1 MDGLTAWVAHPPTAQ
16 GLDHLGTQ
24 APCIS
29 LYSRLLPGITNVTD
43 RARYYSLYPW
53 LIWKFDQRFK
63 TASPKDFETFYRRA
77 DCLLTLV
84 AERHARCP
92 QEAGAQHGA
101 AMIGRLTLLP
111 ALDRLE
117 AGETLRLSTYATTED
132 APGTRYFKNRLGG
145 LGQYYVGTF
154 LDLDL
159 LLVGPRSWLGYTH
172 ERGEVIAKNVEE
184 IVPADLFLK
193 TIQEDVVSLR
203 RLDNLA
209 PFCFCHLKEG
219 TKEHKFLAD
228 LFFGRLVDE
237 GSDGQQRR
245 HSLALVLSLVDAMA
259 RSGRGTLD
267 IDWVRGALYGHSL
280 GKGAAWNIP
289 PVLAPTAQ
297 AWATYVRNDLL
308 SIAAQTVFF
317 SSLSILDQCDR
328 RFDTA
333 DGFGRWLSGR
343 PAIKKLEK
351 AVGGKTFGDA
361 LRIARLSA
369 PPQADWDSDRH
380 EFRHAFDCMA
390 RFREID
396 EEAGAAAAIG
406 VAVRTLVLLAA
417 RIEPAVPEYDASL
430 LADEFLK
437 GYPINLQSFRRHA
450 SNGWLGLPVPSLIGW
465 LIKDWGIDAHLRI
478 ALRKLRNNPQA
489 TFRLRPTDQGLAVE
503 DEIPPP
509 VPTNPRLRQ
518 AIQILRDLGCIE
530 EMGDPQVP
538 PALTP
543 LGKALLAEAVSG

>member
-1 MDGLTAWVAHPPTAQ
+1 MDGLTAWVAHPPSAQ

-84 AERHARCP
+84 AERHARCA
-92 QEAGAQHGA
+92 EETGAQHGA
-101 AMIGRLTLLP
+101 AMIGRVALLP

-117 AGETLRLSTYATTED
+117 AGEPLRLSAYATTDDE
-132 APGTRYFKNRLGG
+132 PGKRYFKNRLGG
-145 LGQYYVGTF
+145 LGQYYLGTF
-154 LDLDL
+154 VGLDL
-159 LLVGPRSWLGYTH
+159 LLGDPRSWIRYTR
-172 ERGEVIAKNVEE
+172 ERGEVIARNVEE
-184 IVPADLFLK
+184 IIPADLFLK
-193 TIQEDVVSLR
+193 TIQEDVVTLR
-203 RLDNLA
+203 RLDHLA
-209 PFCFCHLKEG
+209 PCCFCQLKEG
-219 TKEHKFLAD
+219 TAEHTFLKD
-228 LFFGRLVDE
+228 LFFGRLGDD

-245 HSLALVLSLVDAMA
+245 HSLALVLSLADTMA
-259 RSGRGTLD
+259 RNRQGTLA

-280 GKGAAWNIP
+280 GKGKPWAIAP
-289 PVLAPTAQ
+289 ALAPTAR

-317 SSLSILDQCDR
+317 SSLFILDRCDQ

-333 DGFGRWLSGR
+333 EAFGGWLSGR
-343 PAIKKLEK
+343 PTIKKLEK
-351 AVGGKTFGDA
+351 IVGAATFGEA
-361 LRIARLSA
+361 LRLARRSA
-369 PPQADWDSDRH
+369 PPQADWDSDQH
-380 EFRHAFDCMA
+380 EFQQAAECIA
-390 RFREID
+390 RFREIED
-396 EEAGAAAAIG
+396 ETSAAAAIG
-406 VAVRTLVLLAA
+406 VAVRTLVLLAS
-417 RIEPAVPEYDASL
+417 RIEADVPEYDASL

-437 GYPINLQSFRRHA
+437 GYPINLHSFRRHA
-450 SNGWLGLPVPSLIGW
+450 LDGWQSLSVPRLIGW
-465 LIKDWGIDAHLRI
+465 LVKDWGIDAHLRI
-478 ALRKLRNNPQA
+478 ALRKLRSNPQA
-489 TFRLRPTDQGLAVE
+489 TFRLRPTDQGLLVE

-518 AIQILRDLGCIE
+518 GIQILRDLGCIAP
-530 EMGDPQVP
+530 GGPDAT

-543 LGKALLAEAVSG
+543 LGHTLLAEAVGA

>member
-1 MDGLTAWVAHPPTAQ
+1 MDGLTAWVSHPPTAQ

-84 AERHARCP
+84 AERHARCA
-92 QEAGAQHGA
+92 QEAGALHGA

-117 AGETLRLSTYATTED
+117 AGEALRLSTYATTED
-132 APGTRYFKNRLGG
+132 EPGARYFKNRLGG

-245 HSLALVLSLVDAMA
+245 HSLSLVLSLVDAMA

-267 IDWVRGALYGHSL
+267 IDWVRGGLYGHSL

-361 LRIARLSA
+361 LRTARLSA

-380 EFRHAFDCMA
+380 EFQHAFDCMA

-396 EEAGAAAAIG
+396 DEAGAAAAIG

-417 RIEPAVPEYDASL
+417 RIDPAVPEYDASL

-450 SNGWLGLPVPSLIGW
+450 SNGWQSLPVPSLIGW

-518 AIQILRDLGCIE
+518 AIQILRDLRCIE
-530 EMGDPQVP
+530 EKGDPQV

-543 LGKALLAEAVSG
+543 LGKALLAEAVRG